1 MPSQRK
7 LTLHQQAVLI
17 HVLLV
22 FPDQH
27 VDICFDPS
35 GCDARAYALN
45 FLTIFKAI
53 GWTVDAPSARTVGP
67 ALAFVVTGQGTLPPS
82 AEALRDALR
91 IYEIEVATLCDTAC
105 ESTSADFVLAI
116 GPQA

>member
-1 MPSQRK
+1 MPTQRK

-17 HVLLV
+17 QVLLV
-22 FPDQH
+22 FPEQH
-27 VDICFDPS
+27 VDVSYDPAAS
-35 GCDARAYALN
+35 DALAYALN

-67 ALAFVVTGQGTLPPS
+67 ALAFVVTGGTLPPS

-91 IYEIEVATLCDTAC
+91 IYEIEVAILCDPAR
-105 ESTSADFVLAI
+105 ESTSVDFVLAI
-116 GPQA
+116 GPAA

>member
-67 ALAFVVTGQGTLPPS
+67 ALAFVVTGGTLPPS